1 MANGDKPSPNLGK
14 TWDERE
20 CIMDIYAEAVARYVD
35 EVVELLHDDD
45 ELMDARTQEEL

>member
-1 MANGDKPSPNLGK
+1 MMANGDKPSPNLGK

-35 EVVELLHDDD
+35 EVVELLHD
-45 ELMDARTQEEL
+45 ELMDGRDDA